1 MDQKYAGECCEKIIN
16 GRSSL
21 ISSGKSMSL
30 NFLPDIL
37 KGNLK
42 SLARCIS
49 FIENQSPGSLELLK
63 KLPVSETPVIGI
75 TGAPGV
81 GKSTLVNALTGALI
95 KQNKKTA
102 ILCVDPSSPFHHGAF
117 LGDRIR
123 MNQWADHPGVYIRS
137 LSSRGSLGGLHP
149 RIFEIT
155 DLLKAA
161 AFDYIIIE
169 TVGIGQSELEI
180 AGVADITL
188 MILMPGAG
196 DEIQALKSGVLEI
209 ADLFI
214 VNKADHPGTNLF
226 VKNLQSAL
234 HYGTKHVEILETI
247 ASEEKGIDQVLAA
260 IEKQIPLSLQRRD
273 IQLAE
278 KAYRLI
284 LQEKMKEIEKPGLL
298 ERIRHEAGL
307 GHFNVYAFVENY
319 LAGEK

>member
-1 MDQKYAGECCEKIIN
+1 M
-16 GRSSL
+16 
-21 ISSGKSMSL
+21 
-30 NFLPDIL
+30 
-37 KGNLK
+37 K

-49 FIENQSPGSLELLK
+49 QIENQLPGSYALLK
-63 KLPVSETPVIGI
+63 ALPASQTPVLGI
-75 TGAPGV
+75 TGPPGV

-95 KQNKKTA
+95 KKNKKVA
-102 ILCVDPSSPFHHGAF
+102 IVCIDPSSPFHHGAF

-123 MNQWADHPGVYIRS
+123 MNQWADHPGIYIRS

-155 DLLKAA
+155 DLLRAA
-161 AFDYIIIE
+161 PFDYILIE

-180 AGVADITL
+180 AGIADITL
-188 MILMPGAG
+188 LILMPGAG

-209 ADLFI
+209 ADLYI

-234 HYGTKHVEILETI
+234 EYGKRKSEILETI
-247 ASEEKGIDQVLAA
+247 ASEGKGIDEVLTAV
-260 IEKQIPLSLQRRD
+260 EKLIPFSWQKKDLK
-273 IQLAE
+273 LAE

-298 ERIRHEAGL
+298 ERIRQEAGS
-307 GHFNVYAFVENY
+307 GQFNVYAFVENY
-319 LAGEK
+319 LAQGK

>member
-1 MDQKYAGECCEKIIN
+1 M
-16 GRSSL
+16 L
-21 ISSGKSMSL
+21 L
-30 NFLPDIL
+30 NFLPEIQ
-37 KGNLK
+37 KGNTK

-63 KLPVSETPVIGI
+63 NLPSSQVPVIGI
-75 TGAPGV
+75 TGPPGV
-81 GKSTLVNALTGALI
+81 GKSTLVNALIGALI
-95 KQNKKTA
+95 KQNKRTA
-102 ILCVDPSSPFHHGAF
+102 VLCIDPSSPFHHGAF

-155 DLLKAA
+155 DLLRAA
-161 AFDYIIIE
+161 PFDYILIE

-180 AGVADITL
+180 AGIADFTL
-188 MILMPGAG
+188 VTLMPGAG

-209 ADLFI
+209 ADLFV
-214 VNKADHPGTNLF
+214 VNKADHSGTDLF

-234 HYGTKHVEILETI
+234 HYGMKQCEILETI
-247 ASEEKGIDQVLAA
+247 ASEGKGIDQVLAA
-260 IEKQIPLSLQRRD
+260 IEKQIPVSEQKRD
-273 IQLAE
+273 LKLAE

-284 LQEKMKEIEKPGLL
+284 LQEKMKAIEKPELL
-298 ERIRHEAGL
+298 ERIKREAVP

-319 LAGEK
+319 LKGGK